1 MGKRLHALSNKKL
14 KMEKKPLKNVLYVIG
29 IFFIIYLFTLVKQCS
44 ETKETVPVKIETPA
58 KRGSFEKPTEVIQGI
73 TKKDSIV
80 YKKGSTIYTE
90 NPINKQLAEDYLK
103 STDSIKRLK
112 LYLDAIQ
119 EKDGTYIYDNKDLR
133 LEIYTKTRG
142 ELLEIKPNYTI
153 KPSEVK
159 VDVPVPQTILAMYGG
174 LELGNNSSLS
184 NLSIKADV
192 GIQNKKGTIFSVGA
206 DTRGNYFVGA
216 KVKFLDIKK

>member
-1 MGKRLHALSNKKL
+1 
-14 KMEKKPLKNVLYVIG
+14 MEKKPLKNVLYVIG

-119 EKDGTYIYDNKDLR
+119 EKDGTYVYDNKDLR

>member
-1 MGKRLHALSNKKL
+1 
-14 KMEKKPLKNVLYVIG
+14 MEKKPLKNVLYVIG

>member
-1 MGKRLHALSNKKL
+1 
-14 KMEKKPLKNVLYVIG
+14 MERRPLKNVLYVVG
-29 IFFIIYLFTLVKQCS
+29 IFFVIFLFTLVKQCT
-44 ETKETVPVKIETPA
+44 EPKETIPVTIETPA
-58 KRGSFEKPTEVIQGI
+58 KSGSFEKPTEVIPGVA
-73 TKKDSIV
+73 KKDSIV
-80 YKKGSTIYTE
+80 YKNGKTIYTE

-103 STDSIKRLK
+103 ATDSIKRLK

-119 EKDGTYIYDNKDLR
+119 EKDGTYVYDNKDLK

-142 ELLEIKPNYTI
+142 ELLEIKPKYTI
-153 KPSEVK
+153 KPTEVK
-159 VDVPVPQTILAMYGG
+159 VDVPVKQTVFAMYGG

-184 NLSIKADV
+184 NLSVKADV

>member
-1 MGKRLHALSNKKL
+1 
-14 KMEKKPLKNVLYVIG
+14 MERRPLKNVLYVIG
-29 IFFIIYLFTLVKQCS
+29 VFFVIYLFTLVQQCS
-44 ETKETVPVKIETPA
+44 EEKEIIPVTIETPT
-58 KRGSFEKPTEVIQGI
+58 KSGSFVKPTDIIPGVA
-73 TKKDSIV
+73 KKDSIV
-80 YKKGSTIYTE
+80 YKKGKTIYTE

-103 STDSIKRLK
+103 ATDSIKRLK

-119 EKDGTYIYDNKDLR
+119 EKDGTYVYDNKDLK
-133 LEIYTKTRG
+133 LEIYAKTRG

-159 VDVPVPQTILAMYGG
+159 VDVPVKQTVFAMYGG

-184 NLSIKADV
+184 NLSVKADV

>member
-1 MGKRLHALSNKKL
+1 
-14 KMEKKPLKNVLYVIG
+14 MERRPLKNVLYVVG
-29 IFFIIYLFTLVKQCS
+29 IFFVIFLFTLVKQCT
-44 ETKETVPVKIETPA
+44 EPKETIPVTIETPA
-58 KRGSFEKPTEVIQGI
+58 KSGSFEKPTEVIPGVA
-73 TKKDSIV
+73 KKDSIV
-80 YKKGSTIYTE
+80 YKNGKTIYTE

-103 STDSIKRLK
+103 ATDSIKRLK

-119 EKDGTYIYDNKDLR
+119 EKDGTYVYDNKDLK

-142 ELLEIKPNYTI
+142 ELLEIKPKYTI
-153 KPSEVK
+153 KPTEVK
-159 VDVPVPQTILAMYGG
+159 VDVPVKQTVFAMYGG

-184 NLSIKADV
+184 NLSVKADV

-216 KVKFLDIKK
+216 KIKFLDIKK